1 MKRIPSEKVCKA
13 PDCSNVYLQYKST
26 QKVCSVQCA
35 IALAKEKAYQKKLT
49 EARIAKREWHEKNI
63 TVQKLVGKVQREY
76 FNPWI
81 RRRDKGKKC
90 ISCNVI
96 LEGKYDA
103 GHYYPSTHFSLR
115 FDEANVHGQCVK
127 CNQYLH
133 GNLRNWRTSCS
144 NIPSRKND
152 LFWVMLNPS
161 GDGGFRN
168 LHTFFLKKSASITCG
183 SQSLD

>member
-1 MKRIPSEKVCKA
+1 MMRIPSEKVCKA
-13 PDCSNVYLQYKST
+13 PDCSNNFLQYKST

-81 RRRDKGKKC
+81 RRRDAGKKC
-90 ISCNVI
+90 ISCHKI

-133 GNLRNWRTSCS
+133 GNLIEYRKGLIKRIGMDEVLRLDSMAHQTRKW
-144 NIPSRKND
+144 SREELLD
-152 LFWVMLNPS
+152 LMLRYPKQ
-161 GDGGFRN
+161 
-168 LHTFFLKKSASITCG
+168 KK
-183 SQSLD
+183 